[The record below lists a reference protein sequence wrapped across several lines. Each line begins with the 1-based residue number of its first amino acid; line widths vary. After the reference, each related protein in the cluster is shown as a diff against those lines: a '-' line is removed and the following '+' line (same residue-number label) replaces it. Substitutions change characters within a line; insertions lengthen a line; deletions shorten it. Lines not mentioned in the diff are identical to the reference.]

1 MCQCAN
7 VPIGCAMY
15 RMVIGTLLHYTKQLT
30 FIECF
35 RNEVVKKGKK
45 LRNFK
50 VYRTE
55 MVYLCYR
62 N

>member
-1 MCQCAN
+1 
-7 VPIGCAMY
+7 MY
-15 RMVIGTLLHYTKQLT
+15 QLAALCTAWHISTLLHYTKQLT

-55 MVYLCYR
+55 IVYLCYR